1 MPQPTVV
8 DAATDRD
15 RGVCCLTGRADLPA
29 RIIWA
34 FPPTLAYESYIERDW
49 TEDGLHETYRTVD
62 NAFTLRVALIE
73 PFTQNMFSVDVKPSR
88 RVPGPPECSPTP
100 FPPPSTFRFR
110 LLLASAF
117 QRTLGIH
124 ILGGDPSTEL
134 ENTAYDLMDE
144 FAEDVADLNE
154 PKWHSGVGAE
164 VLEEWLKQRFVTMPQ
179 RAKKLPG
186 GLALN
191 ATPSKYVLLVDA
203 NAGNRRLAPRY
214 HPATF
219 YGQLQ
224 NIFVVKLPISDELG
238 LKDETTL
245 ILAAVHRCET
255 YARKDVDLD
264 IHYYQ
269 KEGRL
274 EVVDMTSIQCLVGRV
289 KTTNGK
295 DWAIIDRSGSL
306 ARPYSDPDDN

>member
-1 MPQPTVV
+1 MASHTNVRSAISFIEHHSRRGKPCSKVRRIPTMKCPKSSSMPQPTVV

-73 PFTQNMFSVDVKPSR
+73 PFTQNMFSVDVKDHSR
-88 RVPGPPECSPTP
+88 VV
-100 FPPPSTFRFR
+100 
-110 LLLASAF
+110 AF
-117 QRTLGIH
+117 QDLPSAPPLPSHLPRPSVSDFFWHLHFKRTLGIH

-164 VLEEWLKQRFVTMPQ
+164 VLEEWLKQRFAQQSM
-179 RAKKLPG
+179 
-186 GLALN
+186 
-191 ATPSKYVLLVDA
+191 
-203 NAGNRRLAPRY
+203 
-214 HPATF
+214 
-219 YGQLQ
+219 
-224 NIFVVKLPISDELG
+224 
-238 LKDETTL
+238 
-245 ILAAVHRCET
+245 
-255 YARKDVDLD
+255 
-264 IHYYQ
+264 
-269 KEGRL
+269 
-274 EVVDMTSIQCLVGRV
+274 
-289 KTTNGK
+289 
-295 DWAIIDRSGSL
+295 
-306 ARPYSDPDDN
+306 